1 MDNDTTVT
9 GTCWIGEGWEEG
21 LKTLGSMEIGFDKRD
36 HEGHAPSWLAGRD
49 WETKAM
55 AEMEV

>member
-1 MDNDTTVT
+1 MDNDTTE
-9 GTCWIGEGWEEG
+9 TCWIGEGWEEEG

-36 HEGHAPSWLAGRD
+36 HEGHAPRWLGRD